1 MQLAFVIKNHIPYSF
16 KVVLL
21 HQKYGKIIGIFS
33 KNDQAALLT
42 SGSLIWCSVEKKHNV
57 FMITHVEIES
67 EISMHNLSLV
77 HDIMKLC
84 LHRLP
89 SRVSVPELFDFL
101 LYVRGHID
109 QFCSKAEKIVM
120 LRLFLMLDLLDQD
133 ALLYSVAI
141 LDPMGKIECDNIVLE
156 KYVASGWDNF
166 YKMQLDVFGTQ
177 L

>member
-42 SGSLIWCSVEKKHNV
+42 SGSLIWCSVEKKNAA

-67 EISMHNLSLV
+67 EVAIHNLLFV
-77 HDIMKLC
+77 HDIMRLC

-89 SRVSVPELFDFL
+89 SKICVPEFFDFL
-101 LYVRGHID
+101 LYVRGHLD
-109 QFCSKAEKIVM
+109 KFCSKAEKIVM

-133 ALLYSVAI
+133 PHLYQIAI
-141 LDPMGKIECDNIVLE
+141 LDPMKKIDCEDIVLE
-156 KYVASGWDNF
+156 KYVISGWDNF
-166 YKMQLDVFGTQ
+166 YKIKDLA
-177 L
+177 